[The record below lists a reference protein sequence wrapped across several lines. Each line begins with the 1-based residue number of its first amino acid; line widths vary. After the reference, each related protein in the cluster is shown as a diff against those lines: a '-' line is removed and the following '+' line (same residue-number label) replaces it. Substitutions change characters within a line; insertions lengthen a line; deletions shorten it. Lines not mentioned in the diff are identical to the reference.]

1 MRNLIQLYRDP
12 AVVVDPPAAVTPPV
26 VTPPVVTPP
35 VVTPPAVTPPVVDT
49 APKSVSS
56 TVDINA
62 NPSVTPPAF
71 VVPEAFKDKPYM
83 KGIDSLEKLFT
94 MLDGAQTLIGS
105 KGPQIP
111 KADAP
116 QAEKDAYYESIG
128 RPKTAA
134 EYTPVLTGADKT
146 DPKTLPKLQAA
157 FHKAGLTPDQAKIVW
172 DESTTA
178 FAEFA
183 KDKGLA
189 DAAADI
195 DFNKLATDNFGVDRD
210 KVLARGK
217 ELITANLSPTMKPAI
232 EKLDNN
238 ALIVIADLMRNMD
251 KKYIKPDGAPNAQ
264 PVLNSGTPDTLRA
277 KARELMVEQG
287 KHPPMS
293 AEFMNLQGQID
304 GIYETIRRG
313 TK

>member
-1 MRNLIQLYRDP
+1 MPDAPVVTPP
-12 AVVVDPPAAVTPPV
+12 AETPPPAAVTPPV
-26 VTPPVVTPP
+26 VTPPVETPP
-35 VVTPPAVTPPVVDT
+35 AAVTPPVIET
-49 APKSVSS
+49 APKSVQT

-62 NPSVTPPAF
+62 KPPVTPSEGSF
-71 VVPEAFKDKPYM
+71 VVPEAFKEKPYM
-83 KGIDSLEKLFT
+83 KGIDSMEKLLT
-94 MLDGAQTLIGS
+94 MLDGAQTLLGK
-105 KGPQIP
+105 KGPALP
-111 KADAP
+111 AADAP

-134 EYTPVLTGADKT
+134 EYTPVLVGADKT
-146 DPKTLPKLQAA
+146 DPVVLPKLQNA
-157 FHKAGLTPDQAKIVW
+157 FHKAGLTPEQAKIVW
-172 DESTTA
+172 EESTVA
-178 FAEFA
+178 FSEFA

-195 DFNKLATDNFGVDRD
+195 DFNKLATDSFGVDRD
-210 KVLARGK
+210 RVLARGK
-217 ELITANLSPTMKPAI
+217 ELITANLSPAMKPAI
-232 EKLDNN
+232 GKLDNN
-238 ALIVIADLMRNMD
+238 ALIVLADVLRNMD
-251 KKYIKPDGAPNAQ
+251 KKYIKQDGAPPVQ
-264 PVLNSGTPDTLRA
+264 PTLNTGTPDTLRA